1 MLLVFQV
8 DQLQDEN
15 ASLEQRI
22 QGHQMRTQTM
32 ELELDKN
39 SKKWKEKE
47 ISLLKEIDQLHIKVE
62 EAMVIGQMGSPGS
75 PKQNKANPAHQD
87 YPVGSESAHDS
98 ATTILTH
105 AQATTAPQG
114 GVQISEESLEAAEKR
129 RERDL
134 EVLNVLQTLSATLMS
149 MSQSQAESVCG
160 EIARIKMLFDQTP
173 TARMLLKAGEGV
185 SDLNRVSETRPEEI
199 LTRWMTAHL
208 KHALKNGDLPD
219 GATVLVNNLST
230 DLDDGIIL
238 LDFLNLIL
246 PDAFK
251 WPAEHVESMRIASR
265 DKIGELLSS
274 TMADFTQDTTWQE
287 LQLFDPENSF
297 ENRTKILSLLFLLSS
312 GMTDGWGGT
321 GGGLKT
327 GVWGCAQQLAKNKVM
342 VEEAA
347 RRLEEAGKSLLNT
360 VKTARDR
367 YSHAKCVREPSKI
380 LKQTD

>member
-15 ASLEQRI
+15 TSLEQRI

-87 YPVGSESAHDS
+87 YPVGSEPAHAS

-134 EVLNVLQTLSATLMS
+134 EVLNVLQTLSTTLMS

-160 EIARIKMLFDQTP
+160 EIARIKMLFDQTIGIP
-173 TARMLLKAGEGV
+173 CKCLQTTSNYKTHSTCFSKAHG
-185 SDLNRVSETRPEEI
+185 LN
-199 LTRWMTAHL
+199 
-208 KHALKNGDLPD
+208 
-219 GATVLVNNLST
+219 
-230 DLDDGIIL
+230 
-238 LDFLNLIL
+238 
-246 PDAFK
+246 
-251 WPAEHVESMRIASR
+251 
-265 DKIGELLSS
+265 
-274 TMADFTQDTTWQE
+274 
-287 LQLFDPENSF
+287 
-297 ENRTKILSLLFLLSS
+297 
-312 GMTDGWGGT
+312 
-321 GGGLKT
+321 
-327 GVWGCAQQLAKNKVM
+327 
-342 VEEAA
+342 
-347 RRLEEAGKSLLNT
+347 
-360 VKTARDR
+360 
-367 YSHAKCVREPSKI
+367 Y
-380 LKQTD
+380 